1 MEEQPPPAK
10 STVSR
15 RLTRESRWTPEVIH
29 ERDRLL
35 AHARD
40 VLGMAKPMAQEW
52 AYTQLDGKYPPL
64 PEGEKV
70 RKTRGKSVK
79 NTGADEVGAGGSQG
93 ENQGNEG
100 KSAGKGREGDA
111 PKSPKRTAAQSPQS
125 QSESVIGLSRIPAD
139 WPPLPPN
146 SSLAAEIQWVQSV
159 RIDVVQELP
168 TGGVVVHLNR
178 ADRPAPSKA
187 ALGWLETSIRAYA
200 KYCDIAAKAAST
212 YEDEREAVRR
222 ERMSIEQVRS
232 LLAEMSGGPE
242 AVGLDG

>member
-1 MEEQPPPAK
+1 MP
-10 STVSR
+10 
-15 RLTRESRWTPEVIH
+15 
-29 ERDRLL
+29 
-35 AHARD
+35 
-40 VLGMAKPMAQEW
+40 KPLAQEW
-52 AYTQLDGKYPPL
+52 AYTQLDAKYPPL

-70 RKTRGKSVK
+70 RKTRGKSAK
-79 NTGADEVGAGGSQG
+79 NTGADEVGAGESQG

-100 KSAGKGREGDA
+100 KSVGKGRKGDA
-111 PKSPKRTAAQSPQS
+111 PKPTKRTAS
-125 QSESVIGLSRIPAD
+125 QSAQQPESVIGLSRIPAD

-168 TGGVVVHLNR
+168 TGGVVVHLHK

-212 YEDEREAVRR
+212 YEDEREVVRR
-222 ERMSIEQVRS
+222 ERMSIEQVRA
-232 LLAEMSGGPE
+232 LLSEVLEADGP
-242 AVGLDG
+242 AGPAGPAGPDGL